1 MIDLSNMAKKVT
13 RLYQQFIPENYQLH
27 LQPDSQSLT
36 FTGSVIIKGRKVGR
50 PSQRLTFHQKDL
62 KITKAEV
69 IKHDR
74 KGDTEVD
81 IVRINNHRSF
91 DEVRLHSNGMIY
103 PGDYTVKLE
112 FEGLITR
119 QMNGI
124 YPSYFMRESKQKI
137 LIATQFESHH
147 AREAFPC
154 IDEPEAKATF
164 QLSLITQKDDVVL
177 SNTPV
182 MKEEAV
188 SQATKLKTTN
198 YKLTTFGVTPKMS
211 TYLLAFVCGDL
222 EFTEATTSDG
232 VLVRAY
238 ATPDN
243 VKYTDFALKTAVD
256 SLEFYNQYFD
266 IPYPL
271 AKCDLIA
278 LPDFASG
285 AMENWGLMTYREQAL
300 LVDPLNTSLSLKQY
314 VATVV
319 AHEMTHQWFGNLVT
333 MRWWTDLW
341 LNESFASWMSYLA
354 IDHLFPQWELWTQ
367 FLVDEQ
373 AVAFSADALAN
384 THPIEVT
391 VNHPDEIRTIFDA
404 ISYEKGSSVLNM
416 LHEYLGATTFRDGL
430 RLYLKRHAYGNTDT
444 VDLWTALE
452 EVSKKPVKDFMS
464 AWTSQSG
471 YPIVHATIGDDKLEL
486 KQERFY
492 LNSLATK
499 DSSTW
504 PIPLLTSE
512 DIGTSTLITAEL
524 IIDNIK
530 PSGSFIINHNQ
541 TSFFRTVY
549 DSKHLANLAMA
560 IKAGK
565 LNEIER
571 FGLLSDAFEAAKAG
585 YDSTTDVL
593 KLLAAY
599 DDEDSAIVWDVIAA
613 GIGSI
618 RIVMGEEVR
627 DALKPLVRQLV
638 AKQLKRLGWDE
649 KPTDSHFDLLLRP
662 TILGLASFGE
672 EPTVVDKAKKLFANM
687 NKPED
692 LNPDI
697 RAVVYGTIARIGG
710 KAEFDKLVALHNNC
724 THSEERVTLSGALT
738 GFKQPELIDRALAM
752 ITTDVVRL
760 QDASYWIAYSFMNR
774 HARLKTWGWLI
785 TNWQWLSTNLGTDLS
800 FSRMPI
806 YASRGFSDKDFLP
819 TFKKFFAM
827 HMSPAFERPVKQAI
841 EIIEW
846 QATWK
851 ERDNDKLKEYL
862 SSNR

>member
-1 MIDLSNMAKKVT
+1 MLNLIDMAKKVT
-13 RLYQQFIPENYQLH
+13 RLYQQFVPENYQLA

-36 FTGSVIIKGRKVGR
+36 FTGSVTIKGKKVGR

-74 KGDTEVD
+74 KGDTAVD
-81 IVRINNHRSF
+81 IVRINHQRSF
-91 DEVRLHSNGMIY
+91 DEVRLHADSLIY
-103 PGDYTVKLE
+103 PGDYTIKLE
-112 FEGLITR
+112 FEGQISR

-124 YPSYFMRESKQKI
+124 YPSYFMRDSKQKI

-147 AREAFPC
+147 AREAFPS

-164 QLSLITQKDDVVL
+164 QLSLTTPTTDVVL

-182 MKEEAV
+182 HEVA
-188 SQATKLKTTN
+188 KTADEHL
-198 YKLTTFGVTPKMS
+198 KLTTFETTPRMS

-222 EFTEATTSDG
+222 EFTEATTKDG

-238 ATPDN
+238 ATPEN
-243 VKYTDFALKTAVD
+243 VRYTDFALKTAVD
-256 SLEFYNQYFD
+256 ALEFYNQYFD

-271 AKCDLIA
+271 AKCDLVA

-285 AMENWGLMTYREQAL
+285 AMENWGLMTFREQAL
-300 LVDPLNTSLSLKQY
+300 LVDPLNTSLNLKQY

-319 AHEMTHQWFGNLVT
+319 AHELTHQWFGNLVT

-354 IDHLFPQWELWTQ
+354 IDQLFPEWKLWTQ
-367 FLVDEQ
+367 FMVDEQ

-391 VNHPDEIRTIFDA
+391 INHPDEIRTIFDA
-404 ISYEKGSSVLNM
+404 ISYEKGSSVLMM
-416 LHEYLGATTFRDGL
+416 LHEYLGATIFRDGL

-452 EVSKKPVKDFMS
+452 EVSKLPVKDFMS

-471 YPIVHATIGDDKLEL
+471 YPIVHATIGADRLEL

-499 DSSTW
+499 DAATW
-504 PIPLLTSE
+504 PIPLLASE
-512 DIGTSTLITAEL
+512 DVGITTLDTANL
-524 IIDNIK
+524 VIDNVK
-530 PSGSFIINHNQ
+530 PSSSFIINHNQ

-549 DSKHLANLAMA
+549 DPQHLSNLVRA
-560 IKAGK
+560 IKAGQ
-565 LNEIER
+565 LNELER

-585 YDSTTDVL
+585 YGETTAVL

-599 DDEDSAIVWDVIAA
+599 ADEDSAIVWDVIAA
-613 GIGSI
+613 GIGAL
-618 RIVMGEEVR
+618 RTVMDEEVR
-627 DALKPLVRQLV
+627 EALKPLVVKLV
-638 AKQLKRLGWDE
+638 AKQLHRLGWDK
-649 KPTDSHFDLLLRP
+649 KPSDSHFDLLLRP

-672 EPTVVDKAKKLFANM
+672 EPTVVAKAKQLFDDM
-687 NKPED
+687 NQPED

-697 RAVVYGTIARIGG
+697 RAVVYGTVARTGG
-710 KAEFDKLVALHNNC
+710 KAEFDKLVSLHNHC

-738 GFKQPELIDRALAM
+738 GFKQPELIDQALAM
-752 ITTDVVRL
+752 ITTDDVRL
-760 QDASYWIAYSFMNR
+760 QDTSYWIAYSFMNR
-774 HARLKTWGWLI
+774 HARLKTWDWLVA
-785 TNWQWLSTNLGTDLS
+785 NWQWLSTNLGTDLS

-819 TFKKFFAM
+819 TFKKFFAT

-846 QATWK
+846 QAAWK
-851 ERDNDKLKEYL
+851 ERDNTSLKKYL
-862 SSNR
+862 KG